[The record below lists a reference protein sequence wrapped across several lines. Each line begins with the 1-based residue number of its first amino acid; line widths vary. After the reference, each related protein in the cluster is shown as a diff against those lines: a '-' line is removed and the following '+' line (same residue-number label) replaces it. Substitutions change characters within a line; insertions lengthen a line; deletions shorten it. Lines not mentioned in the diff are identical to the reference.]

1 MIKSQGL
8 AEKERI
14 IEDARKA
21 AEKMKEDTQARME
34 QEFNKAVRQLRVE
47 AVRLSTQMAEELLR
61 KHIRATDHEAMV
73 KDYIEKVVN
82 KN

>member
-1 MIKSQGL
+1 MIQAQGL
-8 AEKERI
+8 TEKERI

-34 QEFNKAVRQLRVE
+34 QEFNKASHQLRIE
-47 AVRLSTQMAEELLR
+47 AVRLSAQMAEGLLR
-61 KHIRATDHEAMV
+61 KNIRVEDHEAMV
-73 KDYIEKVVN
+73 QDYIEKVVR